1 MALIQLGPLISAI
14 KGSIGGITFSSIR
27 AGIVVK
33 SRLTGKKSRTQKQ
46 GISLNNAIANTNQ
59 WNILQN
65 DDKEVWNQYAEINTL
80 VDRYGVTKI
89 LTGYNWFQL
98 LNTSSV
104 FLGDGFLTLPPTHEI
119 PEAMPS
125 YIVDALPDDLV
136 ITTSI
141 PINTVTTGI
150 NLFTSSPQKSNA
162 LFNRGAF
169 RLTDISGIDVSVPF
183 SIKEAWENTHGLDY
197 ESTVLNATFN
207 INTMIMP
214 IDKTSYV
221 TGTAQTANGVL
232 NDGGIGFWIIED
244 TFVVS

>member
-1 MALIQLGPLISAI
+1 MALIQLGPLISSI
-14 KGSIGGITFSSIR
+14 KGSIGGITFSAIR
-27 AGIVVK
+27 AGTIVK
-33 SRLTGKKSRTQKQ
+33 SRLTGRKSKTQKQ
-46 GISLNNAIANTNQ
+46 GISLNDSIANINQ
-59 WNILQN
+59 WNNLQN

-80 VDRYGVTKI
+80 VDRYGITKI
-89 LTGYNWFQL
+89 LTGFNWFML

-104 FLGDGFLTLPPTHEI
+104 FLGDGFLVLPPEHQI

-125 YIVDALPDDLV
+125 YIVDALPNDLIV
-136 ITTSI
+136 TTSI
-141 PINTVTTGI
+141 PINTITTGI
-150 NLFTSSPQKSNA
+150 NLFTSSPQRSNA

-183 SIKEAWENTHGLDY
+183 SIKTAWELTHGLNY
-197 ESTVLNATFN
+197 ENTIANAIFN
-207 INTMIMP
+207 INTMIVP

-244 TFVVS
+244 TFIVS